1 MSDKKTLAEKNII
14 AWYSFDDENDV
25 GKDCSGNNNSAV
37 ACGIRAPKIEEVNG
51 RKAVHI
57 FGGEYG
63 TSYLELPKDLLKGVS
78 DDNGLTI
85 SAWVCGDR
93 SVNVWER
100 IFDFGKGSHGPYI
113 FLNRYLRGVC
123 FAGSDLAAD
132 ASKPCPVGEWQHIA
146 MTVTGTKGGSLS
158 SAGPRVY
165 INGELV
171 ADGFISQTSSGMY
184 KAYRAWLETFSNAE
198 NYEHNYIGHSQFRA
212 DVDFCGA
219 LSDFRIYRDALS
231 EDEVIG
237 LMCESLSEEQIVAL
251 ARDKFLEEP
260 AKIIIGDIELAS
272 QLMEGRVQVEWT
284 CNKSNVVDKNGKVT
298 KVKKPVGI
306 ILTATLTCGT
316 AGVQKSFEAS
326 VLPEKT
332 APYEITIHG
341 NKEIL
346 DISDTL
352 YGLFYEDI
360 NNAADGGIYAEM
372 VQNRSFENFRFD
384 TYDHRSGENGT
395 STGRIHD
402 PLKFWFG
409 DTDKVAIKNQ
419 GGLNEHFG
427 IKDKDVNA
435 YYIEVPAGCKLY
447 NRGFCDNRHAHSMYF
462 KKDVGY
468 NFTIWARETAG
479 TVRDCDKICQ
489 EGKNTIKVTLLDAE
503 GNPVSQEEVIFVENV
518 QQQVCGE
525 KSLSRQKVK
534 TGKRVSGWK
543 KYSAEK
549 LIANK
554 TCLGQ
559 LRLEF
564 TGDMAIDM
572 VSLMPEDVW
581 GATREKK
588 SKTAN
593 KNFKGNSNY
602 RLRKDLVE
610 AMLELH
616 PTFLRFPGG
625 CISEGSYIWENV
637 YDWKESV
644 DEVEVRK
651 ENFNVWG
658 YNMTMG
664 LGYMEYFQLA
674 EDLNAQPLPVMA
686 CGVLCQ
692 ARSDYA
698 NPAGGKLQKKYIK
711 NFTDLIDFAIST
723 DFKNNKWAAL
733 RKKMGHS
740 APFELHYL
748 GVGNENWGEEFF
760 ASFETF
766 KTAIDKYMKKNYP
779 GYNLTI
785 ISTAGAQADDTSYQ
799 QGWKF
804 LAGYKQGSATV
815 GFTDGEKSWTED
827 VTWYN
832 KNKNYMD
839 TIVDEHYYRSNQYLL
854 ENADRYNYY
863 YRAYKKGVLD
873 ENQTSKVFVG
883 EYASNDK
890 NTLAGAVAEAAIM
903 TGFEKNSDVVR
914 LAATAPLFN
923 KIVTDGTYRWTPDA
937 IWFDNE
943 TVWRTP
949 NYYVQQ
955 MFAKYLGKKLL
966 ETSYE
971 SFEQGEKKLQEP
983 RGGIVVSADGELKI
997 KSLKVLDNNSQ
1008 KVLFQSDKQTQK
1020 NLIPLNFCRN
1030 GRNGIC
1036 INAPEWKNYTV
1047 QLTIEKSNSTDGL
1060 YVGVGLKALNAEKPN
1075 LLEYCVGTKNG
1086 TGLKVYKDGVESYTL
1101 GDYSSSVFAGNLRAC
1116 YDEVVEGGREY
1127 TITVDFGGKDGKSI
1141 TCYYQEVTTTA
1152 ESYKEKSKNNG
1163 IKSDKK
1169 QGLLEC
1175 KLEAYNRD
1183 VYHAV
1188 TTDEKQVYAKLVNAE
1203 SFDKKV
1209 LVNLKDLE
1217 VKKKAQNICLTG
1229 ARELVHVSNVNTREA
1244 ELIQPTTKN
1253 VMVKEPKAGMRCID
1267 ITLPANSVTVLVLD
1281 RAM

>member
-1 MSDKKTLAEKNII
+1 MGDKKTFAEKNMI
-14 AWYSFDDENDV
+14 AWYPFDDEKNI
-25 GKDCSGNNNSAV
+25 GKDSSGNNNTAV
-37 ACGIRAPKIEEVNG
+37 AYGTRVPQIEEVNG

-63 TSYLELPKDLLKGVS
+63 ASYLELPKDILKNVS

-100 IFDFGKGSHGPYI
+100 IFDFGKGAEGPYI

-146 MTVTGTKGGSLS
+146 MTIAGTKRGTLS

-184 KAYRAWLETFSNAE
+184 KAYRAWWETFNNVD
-198 NYEHNYIGHSQFRA
+198 NYDHNYIGHSQFRA

-219 LSDFRIYRDALS
+219 ISDFRMYADALS
-231 EDEVIG
+231 EDEIIG
-237 LMCESLSEEQIVAL
+237 LMCESLSDAQILAL
-251 ARDKFLEEP
+251 AKDKFLEEP
-260 AKIIIGDIELAS
+260 AKIITGDIHLAES
-272 QLMEGRVQVEWT
+272 LMEGRVKVEWS
-284 CNKSNVVDKNGKVT
+284 CDKSEVMDKFGKVA

-306 ILTATLTCGT
+306 TLTATLSCGET
-316 AGVQKSFEAS
+316 IMQKEFQAS
-326 VLPEKT
+326 VLPKTT
-332 APYEITIHG
+332 APYEITIYG
-341 NKEIL
+341 DKEIL

-384 TYDHRSGENGT
+384 TYDYRSGENGT
-395 STGRIHD
+395 STGRIHE
-402 PLKFWFG
+402 PLQFWFG
-409 DTDKVAIKNQ
+409 DTDKVVVKNQ
-419 GGLNEHFG
+419 GGLNEHFE

-462 KKDVGY
+462 KEGVGY
-468 NFTIWARETAG
+468 HFTVWAKTDMQA
-479 TVRDCDKICQ
+479 
-489 EGKNTIKVTLLDAE
+489 NIKVTLLDAD
-503 GNPVSQEEVIFVENV
+503 GNPVSQEANILVENPLAKNL
-518 QQQVCGE
+518 QKKSSKGE
-525 KSLSRQKVK
+525 KNSS
-534 TGKRVSGWK
+534 WK
-543 KYSAEK
+543 KYSTAK

-559 LRLEF
+559 LQLEF
-564 TGDMAIDM
+564 TNDVAIDM
-572 VSLMPEDVW
+572 VSLMPDDVW
-581 GATREKK
+581 GATREKTSK
-588 SKTAN
+588 SAN
-593 KNFKGNSNY
+593 KNFKGNPNY
-602 RLRKDLVE
+602 RLRRDLVE

-644 DEVEVRK
+644 GDVEVRK

-723 DFKNNKWAAL
+723 DFKNNKWATL
-733 RKKMGHS
+733 RKKMGH
-740 APFELHYL
+740 AEPFGLHYL

-760 ASFETF
+760 ASFEKF

-779 GYNLTI
+779 GYDLTI

-804 LAGYKQGSATV
+804 LAGYKQGGATV

-863 YRAYKKGVLD
+863 YRAYKKGKLD
-873 ENQTSKVFVG
+873 EKQTSKVFVG
-883 EYASNDK
+883 EYASTDK

-971 SFEQGEKKLQEP
+971 SFEQGEKKYQVP
-983 RGGIVVSADGELKI
+983 HGGIVISGDGELKV
-997 KSLKVLDNNSQ
+997 KCLKVVSN
-1008 KVLFQSDKQTQK
+1008 KGKMVLFWSEELNTSEGVVPFQK
-1020 NLIPLNFCRN
+1020 N
-1030 GRNGIC
+1030 GRTGFFL
-1036 INAPEWKNYTV
+1036 NAPDWKNYTV
-1047 QLTIEKSNSTDGL
+1047 ELTVEKQNAQDGI
-1060 YVGVGLKALNAEKPN
+1060 YVGVGLKEANAEKPN
-1075 LLEYCVGTKNG
+1075 MLEYCVGTKNG
-1086 TGLKVYKDGVESYTL
+1086 TGLKVYKDGIESYTL

-1116 YDEVVEGGREY
+1116 YDEVVEGGKEY
-1127 TITVDFGGKDGKSI
+1127 TITVNYGGKDEKTI
-1141 TCYYQEVTTTA
+1141 ACYYNA
-1152 ESYKEKSKNNG
+1152 ESKNNG
-1163 IKSDKK
+1163 IKNAKK

-1188 TTDEKQVYAKLVNAE
+1188 TADERCVYAKLVNAE
-1203 SFDKKV
+1203 DFEKKV
-1209 LVNLKDLE
+1209 LVNLDNLNIKN
-1217 VKKKAQNICLTG
+1217 KARVIQLTG
-1229 ARELVHVSNVNTREA
+1229 EKELVHTSNVNTREA
-1244 ELIQPTTKN
+1244 ELIQPTTKTIA
-1253 VMVKEPKAGMRCID
+1253 VKKSKEGKQCID
-1267 ITLPANSVTVLVLD
+1267 MILPANSVTVLVLD
-1281 RAM
+1281 RA

>member
-1 MSDKKTLAEKNII
+1 MGDKKTFAEKNMI
-14 AWYSFDDENDV
+14 AWYPFDDEKNI
-25 GKDCSGNNNSAV
+25 GKDSSGNNNTAV
-37 ACGIRAPKIEEVNG
+37 AYGTRVPQVEEVNG

-63 TSYLELPKDLLKGVS
+63 ASYLELPKNILKNVS

-100 IFDFGKGSHGPYI
+100 IFDFGKGAEGPYI

-146 MTVTGTKGGSLS
+146 MTIAGTKYGTLS

-184 KAYRAWLETFSNAE
+184 KAYRAWWETFNNE
-198 NYEHNYIGHSQFRA
+198 DNYDHNYIGHSQFRA

-219 LSDFRIYRDALS
+219 ISDFRMYADALS
-231 EDEVIG
+231 EDEIIG
-237 LMCESLSEEQIVAL
+237 LMCESLSDAQILAL
-251 ARDKFLEEP
+251 AKNKFLEEP
-260 AKIIIGDIELAS
+260 AKIITGDIHLAES
-272 QLMEGRVQVEWT
+272 LMEGRVKVEWS
-284 CNKSNVVDKNGKVT
+284 CDKPNVVDEVGKVA
-298 KVKKPVGI
+298 KVKKPVGVT
-306 ILTATLTCGT
+306 LTATLTCGT
-316 AGVQKSFEAS
+316 AKVQKCFTAS

-341 NKEIL
+341 DKETI
-346 DISDTL
+346 DISKTL

-360 NNAADGGIYAEM
+360 NNAADGGIYAEL

-384 TYDHRSGENGT
+384 TYDHRSGENGA

-402 PLKFWFG
+402 PLRFWFG
-409 DTDKVAIKNQ
+409 DTDKVVIKNQ

-435 YYIEVPAGCKLY
+435 YYVEVPSGCKLF
-447 NRGFCDNRHAHSMYF
+447 NRGFCDNRLAHSMYF
-462 KKDVGY
+462 KEGVGY
-468 NFTIWARETAG
+468 HFTIWAKA
-479 TVRDCDKICQ
+479 DAQ
-489 EGKNTIKVTLLDAE
+489 AQIKVTLLDAD
-503 GNPVSQEEVIFVENV
+503 GRPVSQEENILVE
-518 QQQVCGE
+518 
-525 KSLSRQKVK
+525 
-534 TGKRVSGWK
+534 SGWK
-543 KYSAEK
+543 KYSAKK

-559 LRLEF
+559 LQMEF
-564 TGDMAIDM
+564 EGDVAIDM

-581 GATREKK
+581 GATKEKK
-588 SKTAN
+588 SKSAN

-644 DEVEVRK
+644 DDVEVRK

-674 EDLNAQPLPVMA
+674 EDLNALPLPVMA

-711 NFTDLIDFAIST
+711 NFTDLIDFAISS
-723 DFKNNKWAAL
+723 DFENNKWAAL

-779 GYNLTI
+779 GYDLTI

-804 LAGYKQGSATV
+804 LAGYKRGGATV
-815 GFTDGEKSWTED
+815 GFTDGTKSWTED

-873 ENQTSKVFVG
+873 ESQTSKVFVG

-955 MFAKYLGKKLL
+955 MFAKYLGEKLL
-966 ETSYE
+966 ETSCAAY
-971 SFEQGEKKLQEP
+971 EQGEKILQAP
-983 RGGIVVSADGELKI
+983 HGGVVISADGELKI
-997 KSLKVLDNNSQ
+997 KSLKVLDNKTK
-1008 KVLFQSDKQTQK
+1008 KVLFQSDKQ
-1020 NLIPLNFCRN
+1020 NLAPLHFRKN

-1036 INAPEWKNYTV
+1036 IDAPEWKNYTV
-1047 QLTIEKSNSTDGL
+1047 KLTIEKSNNENGI
-1060 YVGVGLKALNAEKPN
+1060 YVGVGLKSLSSDKANM
-1075 LLEYCVGTKNG
+1075 LEYCVGTKNG
-1086 TGLKVYKDGVESYTL
+1086 TGLKVYKDGIESYTL
-1101 GDYSSSVFAGNLRAC
+1101 GGYSSSVFAGNLRAC
-1116 YDEVVEGGREY
+1116 YDEVVEGGKEY
-1127 TITVDFGGKDGKSI
+1127 EISVNYGGKDGKEVI
-1141 TCYYQEVTTTA
+1141 CYYAQKTDVH
-1152 ESYKEKSKNNG
+1152 KR
-1163 IKSDKK
+1163 
-1169 QGLLEC
+1169 GLLQC
-1175 KLEAYNRD
+1175 KLETYNRD
-1183 VYHAV
+1183 VYHSV
-1188 TTDEKQVYAKLVNAE
+1188 TKDEKQVYVKLVNAE
-1203 SFDKKV
+1203 DFEKRTRVQLDNLMVKPTAE
-1209 LVNLKDLE
+1209 LVR
-1217 VKKKAQNICLTG
+1217 LTG
-1229 ARELVHVSNVNTREA
+1229 AKNLVHTVNVNTREA
-1244 ELIQPTTKN
+1244 ELVSPIRQKVKVKTKG
-1253 VMVKEPKAGMRCID
+1253 KEPFVELK
-1267 ITLPANSVTVLVLD
+1267 LPANSVTVLILK
-1281 RAM
+1281 RA